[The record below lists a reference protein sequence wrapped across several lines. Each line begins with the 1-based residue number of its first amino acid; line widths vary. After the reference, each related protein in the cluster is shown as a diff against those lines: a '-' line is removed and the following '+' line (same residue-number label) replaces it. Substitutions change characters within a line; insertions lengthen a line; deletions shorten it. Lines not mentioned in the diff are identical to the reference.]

1 MLEAEPSRFPM
12 ESRLSVD
19 SGVVGGGN
27 DLAVADEA
35 FVPVPEGFDPW
46 GEIPS
51 GGGLCLFGDFFV
63 GERSGDPSAC
73 LPGEGCG
80 TPTAPLTGGGGGG
93 GGGGRRG
100 GGCLISP

>member
-12 ESRLSVD
+12 ESRLWVD
-19 SGVVGGGN
+19 SGVVGGDY
-27 DLAVADEA
+27 DLGVADEA
-35 FVPVPEGFDPW
+35 FAPVPEGFD
-46 GEIPS
+46 PS

-80 TPTAPLTGGGGGG
+80 TPTAPLTGWGGEGGGSDFSMG
-93 GGGGRRG
+93 
-100 GGCLISP
+100 S